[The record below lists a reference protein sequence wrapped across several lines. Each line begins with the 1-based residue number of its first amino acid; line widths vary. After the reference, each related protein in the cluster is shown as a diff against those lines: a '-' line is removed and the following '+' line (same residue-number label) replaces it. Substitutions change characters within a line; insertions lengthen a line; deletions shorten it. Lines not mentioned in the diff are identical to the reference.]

1 MYNYKVG
8 DKFRWRK
15 EVCFDFEEEYFF
27 NDIYELA
34 KKGNN
39 GYYIK
44 TIYSEENGYGDL
56 DNNSDNV
63 HSYEEICKHID
74 RDLEKIE
81 D

>member
-8 DKFRWRK
+8 DKFRWKK
-15 EVCFDFEEEYFF
+15 EVCFEEEYFF

-39 GYYIK
+39 GYYLK

-63 HSYEEICKHID
+63 HSYEDICKEIS